1 MNNNLGQVAG
11 QKALIT
17 LINFTEASEALVDKE
32 LELVKNNA
40 NLALAYCTLSPDNRK
55 KSLIYRAIKH
65 LLKISHYS
73 NNKENTE
80 DVVSEALFL
89 LKEASLKFFE
99 ETRTINFEQ
108 FATIHIRESI
118 KGYLSKTNG
127 LNSSD
132 QNNLIHTAIKI
143 IKKKTDNCRLSY
155 DQAKHLAKC
164 YNLCKKS
171 GYKKIWRLE
180 ALHFDKISLWQKVTN
195 EDGNKEE
202 ICIADKK
209 QINLYDNNF
218 QNDFNDP
225 AIIFD
230 EIENQKELDK
240 NKIILNNFSKTLN
253 KINEKIIF
261 VKRLYCVSENPLK
274 LKDLAKLLSIS
285 LQRVGTIDK
294 NIKKKLKD
302 FYIVENKKNTDIK

>member
-17 LINFTEASEALVDKE
+17 LINFTEASEALVNNE

-40 NLALAYCTLSPDNRK
+40 NLAQAYCTLSPDIRQ

-65 LLKISHYS
+65 LLKISHYY

-80 DVVSEALFL
+80 DIVSEALFL

-99 ETRTINFEQ
+99 ENRSINFEQ
-108 FATIHIRESI
+108 FATVHIRESI

-127 LNSSD
+127 LSSSD

-164 YNLCKKS
+164 YNLCEKN

-180 ALHFDKISLWQKVTN
+180 SLHFDKISLWQKVTN
-195 EDGNKEE
+195 EDGGEEE

-209 QINLYDNNF
+209 QINLYDNSF

-240 NKIILNNFSKTLN
+240 NKIILNNFSKNLD
-253 KINEKIIF
+253 KVNEKIIF
-261 VKRLYCVSENPLK
+261 EKRLYCVSENPLK
-274 LKDLAKLLSIS
+274 LKDLAKLLNISI
-285 LQRVGTIDK
+285 QRVSTIEN

-302 FYIVENKKNTDIK
+302 FYTIENKIITDIK

>member
-1 MNNNLGQVAG
+1 MKTRLGQVAG
-11 QKALIT
+11 HKALIT
-17 LINFTEASEALVDKE
+17 LINFTEASEALVNRE
-32 LELVKNNA
+32 LELVKDNA
-40 NLALAYCTLSPDNRK
+40 NLAQAFCTLSPDIRQ

-65 LLKISHYS
+65 LLKISHYY

-80 DVVSEALFL
+80 DIVSEALFF

-99 ETRTINFEQ
+99 ENRTINFEQ
-108 FATIHIRESI
+108 FATVHIRESI
-118 KGYLSKTNG
+118 KGFLSKANG

-143 IKKKTDNCRLSY
+143 IKRKTDNCRLSY

-164 YNLCKKS
+164 YNLCEKN

-180 ALHFDKISLWQKVTN
+180 SLHFNKIPLWQKVTN
-195 EDGNKEE
+195 EDGNEE
-202 ICIADKK
+202 EVCIADKK

-225 AIIFD
+225 SIVFD
-230 EIENQKELDK
+230 EIENQKELDN
-240 NKIILNNFSKTLN
+240 NKVILNNFKKSLIKKREL
-253 KINEKIIF
+253 IIF
-261 VKRLYCVSENPLK
+261 EKRLYCISENPLK
-274 LKDLAKLLSIS
+274 LKDLAKLLNISI
-285 LQRVGTIDK
+285 QRVNNIEN

-302 FYIVENKKNTDIK
+302 FYTVENKKNTDIK

>member
-1 MNNNLGQVAG
+1 MKTRLGQVAG

-17 LINFTEASEALVDKE
+17 IVNFTKASEALVMNE
-32 LELVKNNA
+32 LRLVKNNS
-40 NLALAYCTLSPDNRK
+40 NLAHAYCTLSPDSRQ
-55 KSLIYRAIKH
+55 KSIIYRAIKH
-65 LLKISHYS
+65 LLKISKYY

-99 ETRTINFEQ
+99 ENRSINFEQ
-108 FATIHIRESI
+108 FATVHIREKI
-118 KGYLSKTNG
+118 KSYLSKANG
-127 LNSSD
+127 LSSSD

-155 DQAKHLAKC
+155 IQAKHLAKC
-164 YNLCKKS
+164 YNLCEKN

-180 ALHFDKISLWQKVTN
+180 TLHFNKIPLWQKVEN
-195 EDGNKEE
+195 EDGDKEE

-209 QINLYDNNF
+209 EINLYDNNF
-218 QNDFNDP
+218 QNDYNDP

-230 EIENQKELDK
+230 KIENQNELDK
-240 NKIILNNFSKTLN
+240 NKIILNKFSKSLS
-253 KINEKIIF
+253 KVNEKIIF
-261 VKRLYCVSENPLK
+261 EKRLYCVSENSLK

-285 LQRVGTIDK
+285 IQRVGIIEN

-302 FYIVENKKNTDIK
+302 FYSVENKKITDIK

>member
-40 NLALAYCTLSPDNRK
+40 NLARAFCTLSPNGRK
-55 KSLIYRAIKH
+55 ESIIYRAIKH
-65 LLKISHYS
+65 LLKISHYY

-99 ETRTINFEQ
+99 ENRSINFEQ
-108 FATIHIRESI
+108 FATVHIRESI

-127 LNSSD
+127 LSSSD

-164 YNLCKKS
+164 YNLCEKN

-180 ALHFDKISLWQKVTN
+180 SLHFDKISLWQKVTN
-195 EDGNKEE
+195 EDGGEEE

-209 QINLYDNNF
+209 QIDLYDNSF

-225 AIIFD
+225 AILFD

-240 NKIILNNFSKTLN
+240 NKIILNNFNKSLN
-253 KINEKIIF
+253 KTNEKIIF
-261 VKRLYCVSENPLK
+261 EKRLYCVSENPLK

-285 LQRVGTIDK
+285 LQRVSTIEN
-294 NIKKKLKD
+294 NIKKKLKN
-302 FYIVENKKNTDIK
+302 FYTVENKIITDIK